1 MSMGGG
7 RIGGG
12 LRAARTT
19 AVTSAAGLGRPR
31 RWAAGL
37 AWGLWALAMLGLALN
52 WWQDRL
58 LRQAGRP
65 DLAVWVPGS
74 IVGPLLAVLG
84 AATVGA
90 VLASRR
96 PRHPV
101 GWLLLGFALSQTAS
115 GVISSSVAYGLVA
128 RPGALPAAHG
138 LARYYPATGAAA
150 LALLSFVLLLTP
162 TGSLPSARWR
172 WWAVI
177 TAATPVALALVVP
190 VVPGRLDPQLLL
202 TSSPFSDRA
211 LGGVLLVA
219 TRVALVVTALA
230 VVVAAGSLVV
240 RFRRAQGVERQQL
253 RWVALAATLMVLA
266 GPVVL
271 APVVL
276 ESPILVD
283 WVSAVWVAVLP
294 VAVGAA
300 VLRYRLY
307 DLDRIISRT
316 LAYGLLTLLLGGGY
330 AGAVLGLGQ
339 LLGRESPLVVAAA
352 TLAVAAVFQPAR
364 RRVQAVVDQRFNRR
378 RHDTTRII
386 EAFGVR
392 LRNEVDL
399 DALHTEL
406 LAVVDQTMQ
415 PTQASL
421 WLRPSGSASQDQRI
435 PGASRAA
442 WQLATPRT
450 VRPAL
455 SIGSSLGF
463 S

>member
-1 MSMGGG
+1 MTS
-7 RIGGG
+7 
-12 LRAARTT
+12 T
-19 AVTSAAGLGRPR
+19 AELGRPR

-37 AWGLWALAMLGLALN
+37 AWGLWALAMLGLAVVP
-52 WWQDRL
+52 WMDRL
-58 LRQAGRP
+58 MIRAGRP
-65 DLAVWVPGS
+65 DLVSFVPDAV
-74 IVGPLLAVLG
+74 VGPVVAMLS

-101 GWLLLGFALSQTAS
+101 GWLLLGFALSLTAS
-115 GVISSSVAYGLVA
+115 GVISSYVIYGLLA
-128 RPGALPAAHG
+128 RPGALPAVH
-138 LARYYPATGAAA
+138 LVARYYPATGAAA
-150 LALLSFVLLLTP
+150 LGLLSLVLLLTP

-177 TAATPVALALVVP
+177 TAATPVALVLLVP
-190 VVPGRLDPQLLL
+190 LVPGRLDPQLLL
-202 TSSPFSDRA
+202 TDSPFSDRA

-219 TRVALVVTALA
+219 TRVALAVTALA

-266 GPVVL
+266 FPVVL
-271 APVVL
+271 VAVVL
-276 ESPILVD
+276 GIPVLAEWAP
-283 WVSAVWVAVLP
+283 AVWLVVLP

-300 VLRYRLY
+300 ILRYRLY

-330 AGAVLGLGQ
+330 AVVVLGLGQ

-364 RRVQAVVDQRFNRR
+364 RRVQAVVDRRFNRR
-378 RHDTTRII
+378 RHDTTRLI
-386 EAFGVR
+386 EGFGTR
-392 LRNEVDL
+392 LRDQVDL
-399 DALHTEL
+399 DTLTAEL

-421 WLRPSGSASQDQRI
+421 WLRSPQEP
-435 PGASRAA
+435 PGA
-442 WQLATPRT
+442 LASP
-450 VRPAL
+450 
-455 SIGSSLGF
+455 
-463 S
+463 